1 MLFSD
6 RLKNEIDLAYEKRSL
21 LIGPFMEEV
30 NKGIEAISD
39 EEHRYAV
46 KLIYTRLPLSDIY
59 DYSLELYMTYVENA
73 FFTRSTMPWGEAIPL
88 DIFLSDILFPRINN
102 EKLDGSR
109 DYFYNLIK
117 DRIKG
122 KSMYDAIVEINYFC
136 FEEATYESTDMR
148 TLAPTSLIKSAYGRC
163 GEEAVFGVNILR
175 SAGIPARSVYTP
187 RWAHCDSNH
196 AWVEAWAD
204 GKWYYLGACE
214 PEEVLDR
221 GWFTQAAS
229 RAMIIESRSFY
240 FNKDL
245 SPDTEAIKDGHL
257 YNLNLSK
264 AYGKAETV
272 TVRLKDMNGN
282 PLEKA
287 KISFEVLNF
296 MELTPLNFLYTDK
309 KGKVRLTTGYGSL
322 YLHISKDGNY
332 MEKLI
337 DTNAEQNIEIVFT
350 PCQPEERVLEFDTH
364 APVDPGN
371 KVQKLDE
378 ETILRHKTKTEN
390 ALQKRRQKEESF
402 GPLPSDLKAYEGLSE
417 KELEEILY
425 MAKGNKDEVLRFLN
439 DDKTGYA
446 GKLLKT
452 LNKKDYVDLDPDILQ
467 KHLIHALQYK
477 DDYSEEI
484 FISYILA
491 PRIYVEHLT
500 GYREFICDYFTRE
513 EKEAFRENPLAIGH
527 YIEQNISYRE
537 DEELPN
543 IIVSPTG
550 ALTIKNANPVGKKLL
565 FTAIC
570 RSLGIP
576 SRIASDTLVNEYYK
590 DGAFHAVEKGEI
602 KDCALKINRQEGIN
616 WAYNTNWSMGVL
628 EDGEFKS
635 LRFRNMEID
644 YDNIPLRSGFYRVI
658 TGNRLPSGDILVRIY
673 TFTISSGEKKEI
685 DLSLRPANI
694 EDMLNH
700 VEVGD
705 FKVKDKK
712 GNQADVSSL
721 LTNGDNV
728 LFWLQENHEPSQHIL
743 NELIEHKEAFLE
755 KDVNLLFILKEEA
768 AVNNSLIAKAMKE
781 LNIHYCIDEG
791 FANCEVSAR
800 RVYVDPERLPL
811 IIASRN
817 KLNSIFAIS
826 GYNVGTAD
834 MLLKIIL

>member
-1 MLFSD
+1 MLFSAQ
-6 RLKNEIDLAYEKRSL
+6 LKNEIDLAYEERSFL
-21 LIGPFMEEV
+21 VGPFIKEISE
-30 NKGIEAISD
+30 KIKDISD
-39 EEHRYAV
+39 EEYRYAV

-59 DYSLELYMTYVENA
+59 DYSFELYMKYVENA
-73 FFTRSTMPWGEAIPL
+73 FFTRRTMPWGEDIPL
-88 DIFLSDILFPRINN
+88 DIFLSDVLFPRINN

-122 KSMYDAIVEINYFC
+122 KTMYDAIVEINYFC

-240 FNKDL
+240 FNKSL

-257 YNLNLSK
+257 YNLNLTK

-272 TVRLKDMNGN
+272 TVRLKDINGN
-282 PLEKA
+282 PIEKA
-287 KISFEVLNF
+287 KISFEVINF
-296 MELTPLNFLYTDK
+296 MELTPLNYLYTDK
-309 KGKVRLTTGYGSL
+309 EGKAELTTGFGSIH
-322 YLHISKDGNY
+322 LHISKDGNY
-332 MEKLI
+332 MERLI
-337 DTNAEQNIEIVFT
+337 NTKEEENIELIFIPRT
-350 PCQPEERVLEFDTH
+350 LEERISEFDTH

-371 KVQKLDE
+371 KVRKLSE
-378 ETILRHKTKTEN
+378 EVILRHKEKTGN
-390 ALQKRRQKEESF
+390 ALNKRRQKEEGFAPS
-402 GPLPSDLKAYEGLSE
+402 PSDLKAYEGLSE
-417 KELEEILY
+417 KELEEILC
-425 MAKGNKDEVLRFLN
+425 MAKGNKDELLKFLN
-439 DDKTGYA
+439 EDETGYA
-446 GKLLKT
+446 GRLLKT
-452 LNKKDYVDLDPDILQ
+452 LNKKDYVDLEASILQ
-467 KHLIHALQYK
+467 KHLSHALQYK
-477 DDYSEEI
+477 NDYDEEI
-484 FISYILA
+484 FINYILA

-500 GYREFICDYFTRE
+500 DYREFICNYFSEE
-513 EKEAFRENPLAIGH
+513 EKETFRKNPLAIGH
-527 YIEQNISYRE
+527 YIEKNISYRE

-543 IIVSPTG
+543 IIVSPKG
-550 ALTIKNANPVGKKLL
+550 ALTIKNANPIGKKLL

-576 SRIASDTLVNEYYK
+576 SVIAPDTIVNEYYQ
-590 DGAFHAVEKGEI
+590 DGKFHAVEKGEI
-602 KDCALKINRQEGIN
+602 KDCALKINLQEGIN
-616 WAYNTNWSMGVL
+616 WAYNTNWSIGVL

-635 LRFRNMEID
+635 LRFRNMDIN

-658 TGNRLPSGDILVRIY
+658 TGNRLPSGDILARTH
-673 TFTISSGEKKEI
+673 TFTINPGEKKEI
-685 DLSLRPANI
+685 ELSLRSANI

-705 FKVKDKK
+705 FKVKGHK
-712 GNQADVSSL
+712 GNKMDVSSL
-721 LTNGDNV
+721 LSENNNI

-755 KDVNLLFILKEEA
+755 KDVSLLFILKEA
-768 AVNNSLIAKAMKE
+768 AAAQNSLIAKAMKE
-781 LNIHYCIDEG
+781 LNINYCIDEG
-791 FANCEVSAR
+791 FANCETSAR